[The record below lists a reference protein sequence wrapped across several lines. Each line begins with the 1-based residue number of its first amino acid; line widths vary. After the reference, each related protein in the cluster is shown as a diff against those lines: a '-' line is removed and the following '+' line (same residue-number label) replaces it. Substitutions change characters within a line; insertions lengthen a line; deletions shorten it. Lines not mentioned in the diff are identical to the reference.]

1 MMNDLSELIIE
12 KIVSL
17 QDCWFLFMTFIGATI
32 TQLLSFNLKTEGAT
46 RFLRMWFKDKSETWY
61 ARTNCVILVL
71 IGTMLSLVILEP
83 DSTKTSLFAGLTWC
97 GTLQSLGQTINI
109 GNND

>member
-1 MMNDLSELIIE
+1 MNNLSELIIE
-12 KIVSL
+12 NVVFL
-17 QDCWFLFMTFIGATI
+17 QNCWFLFVTFIGAAI
-32 TQLLSFNLKTEGAT
+32 TQMLSFNLKTVGAT
-46 RFLRMWFKDKSETWY
+46 RFLRMWFNNKSEAWY
-61 ARTNCVILVL
+61 ARTNCVVLILV
-71 IGTMLSLVILEP
+71 GTVLSFVILEP